1 MTALDLQAPAPATGT
16 APSARRLALRDARTV
31 SPGLLPFGAMLGV
44 TVVTTGADRLAGI
57 LGGPIVYG
65 GSAQLTALTLLD
77 LGLGLVAVV
86 LSAAVVNARL
96 LLYSAAL
103 GDRFRAQPALFRW
116 LAPHFIIDQT
126 YLMAG
131 ARPALAG
138 RDFRR
143 YWTCLGGTVLIVW
156 TSSVALGIVLAPL
169 LPPLPHL
176 TLVGT
181 AMFIGLLVPRL
192 VNRPAVVAA
201 VVGGGVAAAV
211 SWVLPAAGIVAGAV
225 AGVAAAMAVSRDD

>member
-1 MTALDLQAPAPATGT
+1 
-16 APSARRLALRDARTV
+16 
-31 SPGLLPFGAMLGV
+31 MLGV

-77 LGLGLVAVV
+77 RGLGLVAVV

-103 GDRFRAQPALFRW
+103 GDRFRAQPTLFRW

>member
-1 MTALDLQAPAPATGT
+1 MTAAVLAPDAAVVD
-16 APSARRLALRDARTV
+16 SRRLALRDARTV
-31 SPGLLPFGAMLGV
+31 APGLLPFGMLLGV
-44 TVVTTGADRLAGI
+44 TVVSTGASGLAGV

-77 LGLGLVAVV
+77 RGLGLAAVV

-103 GDRFRAQPALFRW
+103 GHRFRAQPALFRW

-126 YLMAG
+126 YLMADSH
-131 ARPALAG
+131 PELAG

-143 YWTCLGGTVLIVW
+143 YWTWLGGTVLVVW
-156 TSSVALGIVLAPL
+156 TGSIALGVVLAPM

-181 AMFIGLLVPRL
+181 AMFLGLLVPRL
-192 VNRPAVVAA
+192 VDRPAVVAA